1 MSGLRD
7 LRRVTG
13 IHLVLLLVALAN
25 VFPLYYMLSASFK
38 DQFELIKNQIG
49 LPASIGFGNY
59 VELLVERGFPRLFLN
74 SSILTVSSITVALV
88 ISCLAAY
95 ALAHM
100 DFWGRRPLLDFIT
113 ALMAIPPIVV
123 VVPLFV
129 FMNRLHLINQYPSAA
144 IVYIGFLLPFSIFI
158 MTGFFISIPRELIE
172 AAKIDGAGDLRILVQ
187 ILMPLAKAP
196 LTTLVIVNGL
206 WVWNDL
212 LIAIMFLQKQEM
224 RTLMAGIAF
233 LHGRSTWNIPLAMSG
248 AVLASIPMLVAL
260 VVGQR
265 AFVRGLMGGTT
276 K

>member
-1 MSGLRD
+1 M
-7 LRRVTG
+7 
-13 IHLVLLLVALAN
+13 
-25 VFPLYYMLSASFK
+25 
-38 DQFELIKNQIG
+38 IKNQLG
-49 LPASIGFGNY
+49 LPSSIAFANY

-74 SSILTVSSITVALV
+74 SVVLTVGSVTVAMV

-100 DFWGRRPLLDFIT
+100 DFWGRKPLLDFIT

-123 VVPLFV
+123 IIPLFV
-129 FMNRLHLINQYPSAA
+129 LMSSLHLINRYPSAS
-144 IVYIGFLLPFSIFI
+144 IVYVGFILPFSIFI
-158 MTGFFISIPRELIE
+158 MTGFFLSIPKELMD
-172 AAKIDGAGDLRILVQ
+172 AAKIDGASDLRILVQ

-196 LTTLVIVNGL
+196 LTTLVIVDGM

-233 LHGRSTWNIPLAMSG
+233 LHGRSTWNIPLTMSG
-248 AVLASIPMLVAL
+248 AVLASIPLLVILA
-260 VVGQR
+260 VGQK
-265 AFVRGLMGGTT
+265 AFVKGLMGGAL